1 MSGIFD
7 SYGRSF
13 KVLRVSLLN
22 RCNLGCVYCTENAD
36 DLRHANSIAGKVYL
50 ENTELLNIISRLHK
64 ILDLQTIRLTGGEPL
79 LYPRLNEIVKGIFD
93 LGIEDIKLTTNG
105 MLLDRQAAQL
115 KEAGL
120 NSINVS
126 LDAVN
131 ENAFFRINRRDGLKK
146 VLSGIDAAID
156 AEIDVKLNAVILKGI
171 NDDQV
176 LPLLEYAAGK
186 NVVIRFLEVMAM
198 GHLHK
203 DPYKYFFGQEEIL
216 NVVRTKYEVNR
227 MDRVSS
233 ATANYWQTDAGF
245 KFGIIANES
254 APFCH
259 DCNRLRLDS
268 EGKIFGCLS
277 SNDGIDI
284 KSLSEVEVVDALK
297 VALKQK
303 QSLKFVGSELSM
315 LHIGG

>member
-1 MSGIFD
+1 MSGIID
-7 SYGRSF
+7 TYGRSF

-36 DLRHANSIAGKVYL
+36 DLRHANAIAGKEYL
-50 ENTELLNIISRLHK
+50 ENSALLNIISGLHT

-79 LYPRLNEIVKGIFD
+79 LYPKLHEIVKGIYD

-120 NSINVS
+120 GSINVS

-131 ENAFFRINRRDGLKK
+131 EDSFFRINRRDGLKK
-146 VLSGIDAAID
+146 VLSGIDAALD
-156 AEIDVKLNAVILKGI
+156 AGIDVKLNAVILKGI
-171 NDDQV
+171 NDEQV
-176 LPLLEYAAGK
+176 LPLLEYAASK
-186 NVVIRFLEVMAM
+186 NIVIRFLEVMAM

-216 NVVRTKYEVNR
+216 NVVRTKFEVNR
-227 MDRVSS
+227 MDRTSS
-233 ATANYWQTDAGF
+233 ATANYWKTDAGF

-284 KSLSEVEVVDALK
+284 RNLSGDQLVYALK
-297 VALKQK
+297 TALKQK
-303 QSLKFVGSELSM
+303 QTLKFVGSELSM

>member
-1 MSGIFD
+1 MSGILD

-50 ENTELLNIISRLHK
+50 ENIELLNIISGLHK
-64 ILDLQTIRLTGGEPL
+64 ILDLKTIRLTGGEPL
-79 LYPRLNEIVKGIFD
+79 LYPKLNEIVKGIFD

-105 MLLDRQAAQL
+105 MLLERQAVQL

-131 ENAFFRINRRDGLKK
+131 DNAFFRINRRDGLKK
-146 VLSGIDAAID
+146 VLSGIDAAIE
-156 AEIDVKLNAVILKGI
+156 AGMDVKLNAVILKGI

-216 NVVRTKYEVNR
+216 NVVRTRYEVNR

-284 KSLSEVEVVDALK
+284 KNLSEVEVVNALK

-303 QSLKFVGSELSM
+303 QALKFVGSELSM

>member
-1 MSGIFD
+1 MSGILD

-36 DLRHANSIAGKVYL
+36 DLRHANAIAGKVYL
-50 ENTELLNIISRLHK
+50 ENSELLNIISRLHK
-64 ILDLQTIRLTGGEPL
+64 ILDLKTIRLTGGEPL
-79 LYPRLNEIVKGIFD
+79 LYPKLNEIVKGIFD

-105 MLLDRQAAQL
+105 MLLDRQAALL

-126 LDAVN
+126 LDAVD

-146 VLSGIDAAID
+146 VLSGIDAAIE
-156 AEIDVKLNAVILKGI
+156 AGMDVKLNAVILKGI

-216 NVVRTKYEVNR
+216 NVIRTQYEVNR
-227 MDRVSS
+227 MDRLSS
-233 ATANYWQTDAGF
+233 ATANYWHTDAGF

-284 KSLSEVEVVDALK
+284 KNLSEVEVVDALK

-303 QSLKFVGSELSM
+303 QALKFVGSELSM

>member
-1 MSGIFD
+1 MSGILD

-36 DLRHANSIAGKVYL
+36 DLRHANAIAGKVYL
-50 ENTELLNIISRLHK
+50 ENSELLNIISGLHK
-64 ILDLQTIRLTGGEPL
+64 ILDLKTIRLTGGEPL
-79 LYPRLNEIVKGIFD
+79 LYPKLNEIVKGIFD

-105 MLLDRQAAQL
+105 MLLDRQAALL

-146 VLSGIDAAID
+146 VLSGIDAAIE
-156 AEIDVKLNAVILKGI
+156 AGMDVKLNAVILKGI

-176 LPLLEYAAGK
+176 LPLLEYAAEK

-216 NVVRTKYEVNR
+216 NVIRTQYEVNR
-227 MDRVSS
+227 MDRLSS
-233 ATANYWQTDAGF
+233 ATANYWHTDAGF

-284 KSLSEVEVVDALK
+284 KNLSEVEVVDALK

-303 QSLKFVGSELSM
+303 QALKFVGSELSM

>member
-1 MSGIFD
+1 MSGIID

-36 DLRHANSIAGKVYL
+36 DLRHANAIAGKVYL
-50 ENTELLNIISRLHK
+50 ENSELLNIISRLHK
-64 ILDLQTIRLTGGEPL
+64 ILDLKTIRLTGGEPL
-79 LYPRLNEIVKGIFD
+79 LYPKLNEIVKGIFD

-105 MLLDRQAAQL
+105 MLLDRQAALL

-126 LDAVN
+126 LDAVD

-146 VLSGIDAAID
+146 VLSGIDAAIE
-156 AEIDVKLNAVILKGI
+156 AGMDVKLNAVILKGI

-216 NVVRTKYEVNR
+216 NVIRTQYEVNR
-227 MDRVSS
+227 MDRLSS
-233 ATANYWQTDAGF
+233 ATANYWHTDAGF

-284 KSLSEVEVVDALK
+284 KNLSEVEVVDALK

-303 QSLKFVGSELSM
+303 QALKFVGSELSM